1 MKRNFIL
8 LLLVVSFA
16 GCTAQ
21 REGVTRYT
29 NPVINADAPDPSL
42 TRHGD
47 DFYLITTTMHMMPG
61 APVMKSKDLVNWEI
75 VSYLYETLHDTPKY
89 DMDEGTVYGRGQW
102 ASSIRYHEG
111 KFYVLFSPN
120 DQPYS
125 AYIYSTTDPATEK
138 WQLVSRTAH
147 FHDASLFFDE

>member
-111 KFYVLFSPN
+111 KF
-120 DQPYS
+120 
-125 AYIYSTTDPATEK
+125 
-138 WQLVSRTAH
+138 
-147 FHDASLFFDE
+147 

>member
-21 REGVTRYT
+21 RERVTRYT

-75 VSYLYETLHDTPKY
+75 VSYLYDTLHD
-89 DMDEGTVYGRGQW
+89 ECAAV
-102 ASSIRYHEG
+102 
-111 KFYVLFSPN
+111 
-120 DQPYS
+120 
-125 AYIYSTTDPATEK
+125 
-138 WQLVSRTAH
+138 
-147 FHDASLFFDE
+147 